1 MKKTAAKPLGLY
13 IHIPF
18 CASKCAYC
26 DFYSFVP
33 QDEDIQKHYVSALLL
48 QMEDLAPLCREHA
61 VDSVFIG
68 GGTPSVLPQKLLSR
82 VIDAVWRNFTLTDD
96 VEITMEAN
104 PATVSYKNLRK
115 LHRAGVSRL
124 SMGLQSAHA
133 RELSAL
139 GRIHSRE
146 DFERSF
152 SDARDAGFDNINID
166 LMYGIPQQTS
176 ASFLKSLDVAALL
189 GPEHLSVYGLKIEEG
204 TPFWDARESLPLPD
218 EDTEYEMYM
227 RCVEYL
233 ASRGYEQYEISN
245 FARPGFRCRHNLKY
259 WSCGEYLGL
268 GAAAHSDFGGERFSA
283 VRDAGVYIDGLE
295 LVDQGDTIWDERR
308 SIPED
313 ERMSEFVMLGMRL
326 REGVSRKEFA
336 ARFGGDLDAYCGSRL
351 QAYVPDGF
359 VTFDGDRYAFTPKGM
374 YVSNYILSSALPLDY
389 EAAQV

>member
-1 MKKTAAKPLGLY
+1 MKKSASKPLGLY

-33 QDEDIQKHYVSALLL
+33 QDEEVQKHYVSALQL
-48 QMEDLAPLCREHA
+48 QMEDWSQACRGYA

-68 GGTPSVLPQKLLSR
+68 GGTPTVLPPKYLHR
-82 VIDAVWRNFTLTDD
+82 VIDAVWRNFSLTDD

-104 PATVSYKNLRK
+104 PATVDLKGLKK
-115 LHRAGVSRL
+115 LHKAGISRL

-133 RELSAL
+133 RELTAL
-139 GRIHSRE
+139 GRIHTKE
-146 DFERSF
+146 DFEQSF

-166 LMYGIPQQTS
+166 LMYGIPQQTA
-176 ASFLKSLDVAALL
+176 ASFLKSLDTAALL

-227 RCVEYL
+227 RCVEHL

-245 FARPGFRCRHNLKY
+245 FARPGYRCRHNLKY
-259 WSCGEYLGL
+259 WSCGEYLGF
-268 GAAAHSDFGGERFSA
+268 GAAAHSDFGGERFAA
-283 VRDAGVYIDGLE
+283 VRDANLYIDGME
-295 LVDQGDTIWDERR
+295 IVDQADSIWAERNA
-308 SIPED
+308 IGEA
-313 ERMSEFVMLGMRL
+313 ERKSEFVMLGMRL
-326 REGVSRKEFA
+326 REGISCRAFTA
-336 ARFGGDLDAYCGSRL
+336 QFGDSLDEYCGRRL
-351 QAYVPDGF
+351 QAYIPDGF

-374 YVSNYILSSALPLDY
+374 YVSNYILSSVLPMDY
-389 EAAQV
+389 VE

>member
-1 MKKTAAKPLGLY
+1 MRKTDIKPLGLY

-33 QDEDIQKHYVSALLL
+33 QDEEIQRHYVSALQL
-48 QMEDLAPLCREHA
+48 QMEDFAGDCRGYA

-68 GGTPSVLPQKLLSR
+68 GGTPTVLPPKLLHR
-82 VIDAVWRNFTLTDD
+82 VIDAVWRNFSLTDD
-96 VEITMEAN
+96 VEITLEAN
-104 PATVSYKNLRK
+104 PATVDLKGLKK
-115 LHRAGVSRL
+115 LHRAGISRL

-133 RELSAL
+133 RELTAL
-139 GRIHSRE
+139 GRIHTRE

-166 LMYGIPQQTS
+166 LMYGIPQQTA
-176 ASFLKSLDVAALL
+176 ASFLKSLDTAALL

-204 TPFWDARESLPLPD
+204 TPFWDARASLPLPD

-227 RCVEYL
+227 RCVEHL

-245 FARPGFRCRHNLKY
+245 FARPGYRCRHNLKY

-268 GAAAHSDFGGERFSA
+268 GAAAHSDFGGERFAA
-283 VRDAGVYIDGLE
+283 VRDAQAYIDGME
-295 LVDQGDTIWDERR
+295 LVGQADSIWSER
-308 SIPED
+308 SAIGEA
-313 ERMSEFVMLGMRL
+313 ERKSEFVMLGMRL
-326 REGVSRKEFA
+326 REGISCRDFTA
-336 ARFGGDLDAYCGSRL
+336 HFGASLDDYCGRLL

-374 YVSNYILSSALPLDY
+374 YVSNYILSSVLPMDY
-389 EAAQV
+389 AE